1 MRQAIVSENMP
12 RADFFPL
19 SVEAFNAFSR
29 TEVDAAA
36 RIAKAAGLKG
46 Q

>member
-1 MRQAIVSENMP
+1 MRQAIASENMR

-19 SVEAFNAFSR
+19 SIEAFNAFIK
-29 TEVDAAA
+29 TEVEAAA